1 MKKYTQFLKSLL
13 TDKYVLYLAL
23 ATSISQLFV
32 YMAMKEYEA
41 VVFFGIIGF
50 LTSFFSKNMIIIL
63 LVSMSATFLAIA
75 IKIYSKVREGL
86 EGMKPNS
93 KKNKSKTGGKKNKK
107 EHMQDLEPAR
117 VDGADDIEVS
127 DEVSEGVAS
136 SKPKIDYAST
146 LESAYDNLDK
156 LLSSD
161 AIKKM
166 TGDTE
171 RLASKQQNLIGN
183 INKLQPMMDK
193 AQGMLEGLNSQG
205 GLDGIASTIMKMTS
219 AVNGTSKAEVPG
231 KDDKGTTDTTKVPT
245 K

>member
-1 MKKYTQFLKSLL
+1 MKKYVQFVKSLL

-23 ATSISQLFV
+23 AASLCQLFV

-41 VVFFGIIGF
+41 IVFFGIIGF

-86 EGMKPNS
+86 EDMTP
-93 KKNKSKTGGKKNKK
+93 KKNKGKKKNKK
-107 EHMQDLEPAR
+107 EHMQSLDPAR
-117 VDGADDIEVS
+117 VDGADDIEVGE
-127 DEVSEGVAS
+127 EVSEGVAS

-219 AVNGTSKAEVPG
+219 AVNGTTAAEKHDE
-231 KDDKGTTDTTKVPT
+231 KDETDETDETKKT
-245 K
+245 KK

>member
-1 MKKYTQFLKSLL
+1 
-13 TDKYVLYLAL
+13 
-23 ATSISQLFV
+23 
-32 YMAMKEYEA
+32 
-41 VVFFGIIGF
+41 
-50 LTSFFSKNMIIIL
+50 
-63 LVSMSATFLAIA
+63 
-75 IKIYSKVREGL
+75 
-86 EGMKPNS
+86 
-93 KKNKSKTGGKKNKK
+93 
-107 EHMQDLEPAR
+107 
-117 VDGADDIEVS
+117 
-127 DEVSEGVAS
+127 
-136 SKPKIDYAST
+136 
-146 LESAYDNLDK
+146 
-156 LLSSD
+156 LSSD

-219 AVNGTSKAEVPG
+219 AVNGTTSSAEVPG

>member
-23 ATSISQLFV
+23 AASISQLFV

-86 EGMKPNS
+86 EGMKPNMN
-93 KKNKSKTGGKKNKK
+93 KKGKTGGKKNKK
-107 EHMQDLEPAR
+107 EHMQSLEPAR

-136 SKPKIDYAST
+136 NKPKIDYAST

-231 KDDKGTTDTTKVPT
+231 NNDTGTTNTTKVPT

>member
-23 ATSISQLFV
+23 AASISQLFV

-86 EGMKPNS
+86 EGMKPSVN
-93 KKNKSKTGGKKNKK
+93 KKGKTGGKKNKK

-205 GLDGIASTIMKMTS
+205 GLDEIASTIMKMTS
-219 AVNGTSKAEVPG
+219 AVNGTSKVEVPG